1 MASPVSSISS
11 ISSMSSSSSSEWY
24 SSSSEEDVIMH
35 NMIMNA
41 AQVFMA
47 AAEGSSQPLTRRAKY
62 NRDQEAGHDKLV
74 ADYFADEP
82 VYPAEIFR
90 RRFRMSRRLFLR
102 IAGDMAQ
109 SNPFFTLRN
118 DARGQRGFS
127 NLQKCTSAIRQL
139 AYGYAPDA
147 LDEYIRMSERT
158 AHRCLYK
165 FCQWVVKLY
174 SKRYLRKPNAND
186 VQKLYQAHEQRHGF
200 PGMLGSIDCMHW
212 QWQNCPVAW
221 QGQYTR
227 GDQGHPTIIL
237 EAVASQD
244 LWIWHAFFGLPGSL
258 NDLNIIYQSQIFDD
272 VVAGTGPDTS
282 FTVSGVEYR
291 RGYYLADGIYPTYS
305 TIVKTIPHPTDD
317 KRKKFAKFQ
326 EGARKDIERAFGV
339 LQKKWH
345 IISIPARSQ
354 TPRRLRHIIYACIIL
369 HNMIIEDEGRAICDY
384 DENASAGNSVPVSE
398 EQQDLNTFALRNE
411 YTHHNLQAD
420 LVEYIWNNA
429 QNEPAH
435 HMEDDD

>member
-1 MASPVSSISS
+1 MAGD
-11 ISSMSSSSSSEWY
+11 E
-24 SSSSEEDVIMH
+24 
-35 NMIMNA
+35 A
-41 AQVFMA
+41 
-47 AAEGSSQPLTRRAKY
+47 SSQRLTRRAKF
-62 NRDQEAGHDKLV
+62 NRDQEAGHVKLV

-90 RRFRMSRRLFLR
+90 RRFRMSRPLFLR

-109 SNPFFTLRN
+109 SDPFFTLRN

-127 NLQKCTSAIRQL
+127 NLQKCTSAICQL

-158 AHRCLYK
+158 ALLCLHK
-165 FCQWVVKLY
+165 FCEWVVKLY

-212 QWQNCPVAW
+212 PWQNCPVAW

-227 GDQGHPTIIL
+227 GDHGHPTIIL

-258 NDLNIIYQSQIFDD
+258 NDLNIIYQSQIFED

-291 RGYYLADGIYPTYS
+291 RGYYLADGYTQRTRQSLKLFRTRQTTKEKSLRSI
-305 TIVKTIPHPTDD
+305 
-317 KRKKFAKFQ
+317 KRVREKILNGLLVFHK
-326 EGARKDIERAFGV
+326 
-339 LQKKWH
+339 KKWH
-345 IISIPARSQ
+345 IIEHPARSA
-354 TPRRLRHIIYACIIL
+354 TPKRLRNIMYACIIL
-369 HNMIIEDEGRAICDY
+369 HNMIIEDEGRAICEY
-384 DENASAGNSVPVSE
+384 GENASTGNTVPVSG
-398 EQQDLNTFALRNE
+398 EQQDLNMFALRNE

-420 LVEYIWNNA
+420 LVEYIWNNT
-429 QNEPAH
+429 QNEPDD
-435 HMEDDD
+435 MEDKD